1 MAEFVHLHLHTEFS
15 LLDGACRIDE
25 LLDEAVKLKMPALAV
40 TEHGNLFSSVV
51 FHDHARD
58 RGLKPILGCEV
69 YVAQG
74 SRFDKSGP
82 QTETN
87 HLVLL
92 AETNEGYKNL
102 IKLVSAGYTEGFY
115 YRPRIDKE
123 LLAQHATGLI
133 GLSSCLK
140 GEVAS
145 ALKVEQTRQA
155 LDAAGRL
162 RDILGRDNFF
172 LEMQYQGIDEQ
183 KTVNR
188 GIVPLARDLDL
199 RLVATNDVHYLRQG
213 DSQPHDV
220 LLCIGTGK
228 TVTDAQRLRY
238 TGDQFFLKTADQMAG
253 VFKDHPDALKN
264 TLLVAERCNVTIP
277 KGQNHLPSFGVPE
290 GFTLDQYF
298 EHVVRDGF
306 AQRSTRLHQLA
317 ASGRLKHT
325 LDEYARRLEYEIEMI
340 KKMGY
345 TGYFLIVWDFIRYAR
360 EEGIPVGPGRGSA
373 AGSLVAWCMRITD
386 VDPLDFGLIFERFL
400 NPERVSLPDIDVDFC
415 ERRRGEVIDYVTRK
429 YGREN
434 VAQIITFGT
443 MKAKAVVRDVG
454 RALDMPYADVNNIAK
469 QIPPALDMTLDKA
482 LAENPVLKDM
492 VARDPKVKEVI
503 EIGKRLEGMSRHASV
518 HAAGVVIAPGPITDY
533 APLYKGNRDEI
544 TTQWNMKEVERIGLL
559 KMDFLGL
566 STLTL
571 IQDCLAEIK
580 RTEGIALDIDS
591 IPLDD
596 PKTYKV
602 FGDGAAFGI
611 FQFESSGMRE
621 LLRKAKPERLDDLI
635 ALNALY
641 RPGPL
646 KSGMVDDWVAR
657 KQGRTEVK
665 YELPQLE
672 PILSE
677 TYGVIAYQE
686 QVMRVAQS
694 LAGFTLGQADVLRKA
709 MGKKDPKVMA
719 KQREAFME
727 GARSKGINEKKAT
740 KIFDLMEYFAGYG
753 FNKSHSTAY
762 ALLAYQ
768 TGFLKANYPWH
779 FAAALLTIE
788 AQNTD
793 KLALYLAESRDRGI
807 PVLPP
812 DINQSQLNFTV
823 EAGRGVRFGLTA
835 IKGLGEGA
843 IKSIIQ
849 AREALGGRIPSL
861 HALCVELDLRLANK
875 RVFEALVKAGACD
888 TLVDADRHPPLRMPL
903 PVIRARLFASIE
915 SAFEHGSRT
924 QRDKELGQTDLFVSL
939 TESVNIGDGQPSAI
953 LLPMVPPWSEIEQ
966 LNFEK
971 EALGLYWSGH
981 PIDRWADDLRE
992 YGSKTTKDLIVKK
1005 EAGDTLQDDGID
1017 ETVSMTPSVNGSDRP
1032 AAAPANGNGNG
1043 NANGRPLAEDISI
1056 GGIVSGL
1063 RPLKTRKGDR
1073 MCVFMLDDA
1082 HGSIEVV
1089 VFPEAFK
1096 QHGHLA
1102 ENGNTVCVAGRFER
1116 DDESA
1121 RILASEIVP
1130 IEIVRERLAKSVA
1143 IRLSMPPHGR
1153 ATLEKLFDV
1162 LAHHKGDRRVAF
1174 VIHEQEKH
1182 IRVTADVSGIRVRPS
1197 ERLVSEVEKICGA
1210 GSVSL
1215 RPSTIAQDAPS
1226 KVEGR

>member
-1 MAEFVHLHLHTEFS
+1 VSEFVHLHLHTEFS

-25 LLDEAVKLKMPALAV
+25 LLDEAVRLKMPALAV
-40 TEHGNLFSSVV
+40 TEHGNMFSSVV

-74 SRFDKSGP
+74 SRFEKSGP
-82 QTETN
+82 QTDTN

-92 AETNEGYKNL
+92 AETDEGYKNL

-123 LLAQHATGLI
+123 LLATHSKGLI

-145 ALKVEQTRQA
+145 ALKVEQARPA
-155 LDAAGRL
+155 LEAAGRL
-162 RDILGRDNFF
+162 RDIFGPNNFF
-172 LEMQYQGIDEQ
+172 LEMQYQGIEEQ
-183 KTVNR
+183 KVVNK
-188 GIVPLARDLDL
+188 GLLPLARDLNL
-199 RLVATNDVHYLRQG
+199 PLVVTNDVHYLKQG
-213 DSQPHDV
+213 DHQPHDI

-228 TVTDAQRLRY
+228 TVNDTQRLRY
-238 TGDQFFLKTADQMAG
+238 TGDQFFLKTAEQMAA
-253 VFKDHPDALKN
+253 VFQDHPEGLKN
-264 TLLVAERCNVTIP
+264 TLLIAERCNVTIP

-290 GFTLDQYF
+290 GFTIDQYF
-298 EHVVRDGF
+298 EHIAREGF
-306 AQRSTRLHQLA
+306 ARRLPRLKQLA
-317 ASGRLKHT
+317 TEGRLRHT
-325 LDEYARRLEYEIEMI
+325 IDEYDRRLEYELEMV

-345 TGYFLIVWDFIRYAR
+345 PGYFLIVWDFIRYAR
-360 EEGIPVGPGRGSA
+360 EENIPVGPGRGSA

-386 VDPLDFGLIFERFL
+386 VDPIDFELIFERFL
-400 NPERVSLPDIDVDFC
+400 NPERVSMPDIDVDFC

-454 RALDMPYADVNNIAK
+454 RVLEMPYADVDRIAK
-469 QIPPALDMTLDKA
+469 QIPPALDMTLEKA
-482 LAENPVLKDM
+482 LAENPILRDM
-492 VARDPKVKEVI
+492 AANDPKVKEVI
-503 EIGKRLEGMSRHASV
+503 DIGKRLEGMSRHASV

-533 APLYKGNRDEI
+533 APLYKGARDEI
-544 TTQWNMKEVERIGLL
+544 TTQWNMKEVDRVGLL

-571 IQDCLAEIK
+571 IRDCLTEIK
-580 RTEGIALDIDS
+580 RTEGIDLDVDT

-602 FGDGAAFGI
+602 FADGAAYGI
-611 FQFESSGMRE
+611 FQFESSGMRD
-621 LLRKAKPERLDDLI
+621 LLRRSKPESLGDLI

-646 KSGMVDDWVAR
+646 RSGMVDDWVAR
-657 KQGRTEVK
+657 KQGKTEVK

-686 QVMRVAQS
+686 QVMRIAQA

-719 KQREAFME
+719 KQRDTFMA
-727 GARSKGINEKKAT
+727 GARKLGINEKKAT

-753 FNKSHSTAY
+753 FPKAHSTAY
-762 ALLAYQ
+762 AFLAYQ
-768 TGFLKANYPWH
+768 TGYLKANYPWH
-779 FAAALLTIE
+779 FAASLLTIE

-793 KLALYLAESRDRGI
+793 KLAVYLAEARERGI

-812 DINQSQLNFTV
+812 DINESQLNFAV
-823 EAGRGVRFGLTA
+823 ERGKGVRFGLTA

-843 IKSIIQ
+843 IMSIIA
-849 AREALGGRIPSL
+849 ARKQLGGRIPSL
-861 HALCVELDLRLANK
+861 HALCEILDLRLANK
-875 RVFEALVKAGACD
+875 RVFEALVKSGACD
-888 TLVDADRHPPLRMPL
+888 SLAGSTAGPQDPAQHHPPLRQT
-903 PVIRARLFASIE
+903 RARLFASID
-915 SAFEHGSRT
+915 AACEHGNRT
-924 QRDKELGQTDLFVSL
+924 QRDKDLGQTDLFGG
-939 TESVNIGDGQPSAI
+939 EDGAGLAPAPLPDVPS
-953 LLPMVPPWSEIEQ
+953 WTEIEQ
-966 LNFEK
+966 LNHEK

-981 PIDRWADDLRE
+981 PIDRYADDLRE
-992 YGSKTTKDLIVKK
+992 YGAKSTADLNLKK
-1005 EAGDTLQDDGID
+1005 PD
-1017 ETVSMTPSVNGSDRP
+1017 EDPELASSGQTGSAPVANQGGGNGSP
-1032 AAAPANGNGNG
+1032 AYGNGRS
-1043 NANGRPLAEDISI
+1043 GRDRGEDISI

-1082 HGSIEVV
+1082 AGSIEVV
-1089 VFPEAFK
+1089 VFPETFK
-1096 QHGHLA
+1096 QHGHVA
-1102 ENGNTVCVAGRFER
+1102 ENGQTVLVKGKFER

-1121 RILASEIVP
+1121 RVLATEIVP
-1130 IEIVRERLAKSVA
+1130 IGVVRERLAKSVA
-1143 IRLSMPPHGR
+1143 IRLSTPPADR
-1153 ATLEKLFDV
+1153 ATFERLWDLF
-1162 LAHHKGDRRVAF
+1162 AQHKGDRRVAI
-1174 VIHEQEKH
+1174 VLHERDRH
-1182 IRVTADVSGIRVRPS
+1182 IRVTVDVNGIRVRPS
-1197 ERLVSEVEKICGA
+1197 EALVSEVEKICGT
-1210 GSVSL
+1210 GSVTL
-1215 RPSTIAQDAPS
+1215 R
-1226 KVEGR
+1226 